1 MYNANKIIIIFL
13 AGVNINVYLCI
24 TNNNNNI
31 THYEKVFD

>member
-24 TNNNNNI
+24 TII
-31 THYEKVFD
+31 TITLITVIAI